1 MGEHATTASTT
12 TSTANTVTKTT
23 TLVHLVRHGEVHN
36 PDKVLY
42 GRLPDF
48 HLSDLGRQMARRV
61 AEFFQANQADLVYLG
76 ASPLE
81 RAQETAQPTAEAFN
95 LEIHT
100 DVRLIEADNQFEGLK
115 VVGGQ
120 SQLKSLRHW
129 WKLRNPLIPSWGE
142 PYTQQ
147 VSRMLSAAD
156 DARKAAEGHE
166 AMLVS
171 HQLPVWM
178 ARCGAEGRRLVHDPR
193 NRECTLASVT
203 TLVYSGT
210 AIVDVRY
217 AEPCADL
224 LAGASPI
231 AGA

>member
-1 MGEHATTASTT
+1 MATTAS
-12 TSTANTVTKTT
+12 ATT

-36 PDKVLY
+36 PEKVLY

-48 HLSDLGRQMARRV
+48 HLSELGQQMARRV
-61 AEFFQANQADLVYLG
+61 AEYFTNNHADLVYLA

-81 RAQETAQPTAEAFN
+81 RAQETAQPTAEAFH
-95 LEIHT
+95 LQIHT
-100 DVRLIEADNQFEGLK
+100 DPRLIEAENQFEGLQ
-115 VVGGQ
+115 VVGGN
-120 SQLKSLRHW
+120 SQLKSPKHW

-142 PYTQQ
+142 PYKQQ
-147 VSRMLSAAD
+147 VTRMLAAAD
-156 DARKAAEGHE
+156 DARQAAEGHE

-203 TLVYSGT
+203 TLVYADST
-210 AIVDVRY
+210 IIDVRY